1 MIIVET
7 FEGPRPGVLRR
18 RAGSGLTAHDPPP
31 GSRRAPSIAFAS
43 GAEPECERHTRAR
56 LPIPPRPGP
65 APRSHALSRS
75 KTADPAASPEDN
87 ERRQPPTPR
96 PPTVRDHEIAIGA
109 LADGSPISPRFPPWE
124 AFGRRPQAPAPPSQR
139 AGVRNPSPERSS
151 NPSRRCWAW
160 NRRHAVLVAPQR
172 CKRCTV
178 CAQERNVVIDRL
190 GRLSQGPQLPSSAC
204 FSASFQISISKLAVG
219 RGRPDTRGIDT
230 RGIEHL

>member
-1 MIIVET
+1 MTVA
-7 FEGPRPGVLRR
+7 PHPAAHRR
-18 RAGSGLTAHDPPP
+18 SPSPPAARRNMSATSVRVRQSSRGRAG
-31 GSRRAPSIAFAS
+31 AS
-43 GAEPECERHTRAR
+43 
-56 LPIPPRPGP
+56 PPRP
-65 APRSHALSRS
+65 SSRS
-75 KTADPAASPEDN
+75 KTADPAASPENN
-87 ERRQPPTPR
+87 ERRQPPPPR
-96 PPTVRDHEIAIGA
+96 SPTVRDPQIPIGA
-109 LADGSPISPRFPPWE
+109 LAKRSPQPPRGFLL
-124 AFGRRPQAPAPPSQR
+124 GRLSNAGPRPSTTVRR

-219 RGRPDTRGIDT
+219 RGRPDTRGIDI

>member
-1 MIIVET
+1 MLPTEEARLRRWPRHDCAPSGCAPTHAICWQPRNPHR
-7 FEGPRPGVLRR
+7 PRPTKQR
-18 RAGSGLTAHDPPP
+18 
-31 GSRRAPSIAFAS
+31 PS
-43 GAEPECERHTRAR
+43 
-56 LPIPPRPGP
+56 
-65 APRSHALSRS
+65 
-75 KTADPAASPEDN
+75 
-87 ERRQPPTPR
+87 
-96 PPTVRDHEIAIGA
+96 
-109 LADGSPISPRFPPWE
+109 SPRFPPCE
-124 AFGRRPQAPAPPSQR
+124 AFERRPPAARPTVVQG
-139 AGVRNPSPERSS
+139 AGVRNPSPKRSS

-219 RGRPDTRGIDT
+219 RGNPCTRGIDT